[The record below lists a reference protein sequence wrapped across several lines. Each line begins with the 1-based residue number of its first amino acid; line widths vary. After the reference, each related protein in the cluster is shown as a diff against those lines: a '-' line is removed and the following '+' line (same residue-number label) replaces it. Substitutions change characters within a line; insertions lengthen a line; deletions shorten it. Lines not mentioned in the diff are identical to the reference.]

1 MRSGKKA
8 LTDSEVRALT
18 PGPRRVV
25 HSLGN
30 SLLLVVESVKNGGSK
45 RFVGRY
51 RFPPGRG
58 GKQKELALGTYGK
71 GARNLSL
78 KQAKDLWEK
87 KRVWMLEHPGEDLN
101 ELLDRGVLN
110 SDAKADKLR
119 RQVASHRRHVM

>member
-30 SLLLVVESVKNGGSK
+30 SLLLVVEGVKNGGSK

-71 GARNLSL
+71 GARTHPQTSEGPLGERACL
-78 KQAKDLWEK
+78 DVGAQARTPTTE
-87 KRVWMLEHPGEDLN
+87 EEGAPATAEP
-101 ELLDRGVLN
+101 
-110 SDAKADKLR
+110 
-119 RQVASHRRHVM
+119 